1 MSRRP
6 QFAAEFRRW
15 MGSRGVSSYQ
25 RIADDLKAAGH
36 PDKIYRSKVSGF
48 VHRNEG
54 VPSSF
59 FGGWTRQ
66 TAWVTSGLGALPRR
80 SWQTLCGDLIETEGR
95 RIRQ

>member
-59 FGGWTRQ
+59 LVVGQGKR
-66 TAWVTSGLGALPRR
+66 LG
-80 SWQTLCGDLIETEGR
+80 
-95 RIRQ
+95 